1 MKFCA
6 WISALTLS
14 WTASL
19 VIAAPLNLA
28 LAPPN
33 GTACPDN
40 AAKLPTCDYVS
51 PAFDINAFFLAQSG
65 LIMSGT
71 GFSFGPGPAPL
82 VSGILLTAP
91 APVAAPAAFIPPG
104 GAVPALYAGIRGA
117 SGVASI
123 QASHVVTAP
132 AGQVTLVTGITGFVY
147 YPNANSGSYSIT
159 LENQAAGC
167 ADTLVVGGINPG
179 PAGSVVPIP
188 GLARTLANC
197 ASFGGGSVAHVVT
210 LSFDL
215 GDVVVFLPGSAEG
228 SVGIGGTPPPLS
240 DLLALTVP
248 EPENAI
254 VGVLFLAIAAIGYLK
269 RLALSVNRNS
279 EF

>member
-1 MKFCA
+1 
-6 WISALTLS
+6 
-14 WTASL
+14 
-19 VIAAPLNLA
+19 
-28 LAPPN
+28 
-33 GTACPDN
+33 
-40 AAKLPTCDYVS
+40 
-51 PAFDINAFFLAQSG
+51 
-65 LIMSGT
+65 
-71 GFSFGPGPAPL
+71 
-82 VSGILLTAP
+82 
-91 APVAAPAAFIPPG
+91 
-104 GAVPALYAGIRGA
+104 
-117 SGVASI
+117 
-123 QASHVVTAP
+123 
-132 AGQVTLVTGITGFVY
+132 
-147 YPNANSGSYSIT
+147 
-159 LENQAAGC
+159 
-167 ADTLVVGGINPG
+167 
-179 PAGSVVPIP
+179 
-188 GLARTLANC
+188 LANC